1 MSKKS
6 DILKR
11 MSEGYEK
18 NQDIITNNLTPLKP
32 TRAQQ
37 KIDKSPI
44 PMGQRMHESSE
55 KLLKE
60 RFRLTQ
66 EDIKSQKNIPTVRG
80 RSPLPTEKTLFR
92 INEINVEMLY
102 EYKWRKNIS
111 LNRILRFE
119 EVGEQGERRR
129 FYTLYSNKNPIKF
142 SSISIKKDYVG
153 GKTYNKPAVLI
164 EQLCRD
170 SQQGREFSVFKKI
183 NQYIF
188 FFMVLFAKSTNQ
200 TDFESYIQTY
210 ICAFKKR
217 AWREKRPR
225 FSHKEVS
232 TLRICWNNFNS
243 RHAPSVIEN
252 ILKRDIS
259 DLRKLAR
266 TCKEILKNENA
277 IVSKDT
283 LFLLRKVEIEIGKK
297 TFPE

>member
-102 EYKWRKNIS
+102 EHKWRKNIS

-142 SSISIKKDYVG
+142 SNISIKTVYHDGRRY
-153 GKTYNKPAVLI
+153 YKPAVLF
-164 EQLCRD
+164 ERLCRE
-170 SQQGREFSVFKKI
+170 SQQGREFAVFKKI
-183 NQYIF
+183 DRDIF
-188 FFMVLFAKSTNQ
+188 YFMVMFASNTNQ
-200 TDFESYIQTY
+200 FDFYSCVQTY

-217 AWREKRPR
+217 AWGEKRPR
-225 FSHKEVS
+225 FSH
-232 TLRICWNNFNS
+232 
-243 RHAPSVIEN
+243 IE
-252 ILKRDIS
+252 
-259 DLRKLAR
+259 
-266 TCKEILKNENA
+266 
-277 IVSKDT
+277 
-283 LFLLRKVEIEIGKK
+283 
-297 TFPE
+297 